1 MILPGKAAVERG
13 IILGLRNAAVQTQPC
28 GVDLTVRAVRNWTS
42 AGAIDF
48 DISLRANAKTEQLA
62 FLKPTSEGLQSS
74 LRLAQGAYLIEFHE
88 NVDMPLDI
96 MGQIYVR
103 SSMFR
108 SGALVTAGVMD
119 SGYKGAIGA
128 MLQVVSPHGL
138 LLHEN
143 ARVAQMVFHEMS
155 EKTDGYSG
163 VYQGAQSIG
172 L

>member
-1 MILPGKAAVERG
+1 MILPGRVAVERG
-13 IILGLRNAAVQTQPC
+13 IILGLRNTKIQTQPC
-28 GVDLTVRAVRNWTS
+28 GVDLTVRALRKWITT
-42 AGAIDF
+42 GAVDF
-48 DISLRANAKTEQLA
+48 DNSLRSNAKTEQLA
-62 FLKPTSEGLQSS
+62 FSKPTSEGLHPF
-74 LRLAQGAYLIEFHE
+74 LRLPQGAYLLEFHE
-88 NVDMPLDI
+88 TVDMPLDI

-128 MLQVVSPHGL
+128 TLQVISPHGL
-138 LLHEN
+138 KLYEN
-143 ARVAQMVFHEMS
+143 AKVAQMVFHEMS
-155 EKTDGYSG
+155 EKTDGYNG

>member
-1 MILPGKAAVERG
+1 MILPGKVAVERG
-13 IILGLRNAAVQTQPC
+13 IILGLRNAKVQTQPC
-28 GVDLTVRAVRNWTS
+28 GVDLTVRAVRTWTTT
-42 AGAIDF
+42 GAVDF
-48 DISLRANAKTEQLA
+48 DNNLRSNAQTEQLK
-62 FLKPTSEGLQSS
+62 FSKPTSGDSHPS

-128 MLQVVSPHGL
+128 MLQVISPHGL
-138 LLHEN
+138 ILYEN
-143 ARVAQMVFHEMS
+143 AKVAQMVFHEMS